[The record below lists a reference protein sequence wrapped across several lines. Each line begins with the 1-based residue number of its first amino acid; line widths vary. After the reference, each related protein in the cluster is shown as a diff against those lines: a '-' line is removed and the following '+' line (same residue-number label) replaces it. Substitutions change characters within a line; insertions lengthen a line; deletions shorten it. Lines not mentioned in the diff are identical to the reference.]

1 MGSRRIAD
9 GTHRRL
15 HHRGTQTQNQRSAA
29 HLMSQI
35 QILTKFSNPMQSQK
49 V

>member
-1 MGSRRIAD
+1 MGGRRIAE
-9 GTHRRL
+9 GTRRRL
-15 HHRGTQTQNQRSAA
+15 HRKGTQTQNQGSLA

-35 QILTKFSNPMQSQK
+35 QILTKFSNPLQSQK